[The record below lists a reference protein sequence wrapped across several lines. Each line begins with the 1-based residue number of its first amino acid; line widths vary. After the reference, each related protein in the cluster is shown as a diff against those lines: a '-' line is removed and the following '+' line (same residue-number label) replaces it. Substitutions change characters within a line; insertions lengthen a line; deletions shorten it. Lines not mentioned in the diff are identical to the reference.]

1 MAYTSIHSIKATDWA
16 ALRYITNGDKTV
28 NGVYVNSYACRA
40 DSAGASE
47 DFRAVRNTGTGRTQ
61 ILAYHMIQ
69 SFAPGEVTPEQA
81 MQIGEELCDR
91 YLKGNYQYVIAVHN
105 DKDHLHCHIIFN
117 NTNLYNGLSFT
128 TEHNQGRKSERAWAE
143 LSEISDE
150 ICAEH
155 GLSLI
160 DPKGKGISYLELLK
174 QKEGKSWKDKLRV
187 RIAEV
192 MLYSRDFADFL
203 RNCTASGIE
212 YVYTPKNKY
221 KLKFKLSGD
230 GQQRFTR
237 AETLGEGFTVESI
250 TEQIAEIQEKLSAEN
265 VTPDMLIELPKP
277 VVPKTEPKQTVTAPT
292 KPKQPAE
299 PETTTEAT
307 ETAKRKAA
315 AEQVEK
321 FFAAHRARRQAQLD
335 MLNAT
340 AINPKPEPSAPTPQP
355 TPTESKAPEKKEDV
369 WAEIRGMRDSDKM
382 IADLEAGGITSLDD
396 LRGFFWNFKHPD
408 DHTDELAELD
418 KMIRGIDK
426 LINMMKQHS
435 QNYATYKEYQ
445 ERSAFTQKSFRK
457 KNSAAIDAFEEADK
471 YIAEHIKAYYIKGK
485 PPKLSDLQ
493 AKSTKLKEKY
503 NALVPEHNAFVT
515 KRDTAHKY
523 TRQVRN
529 YLQNKEQQERNRQ
542 YQEKKRSQ
550 QRKKDYLE

>member
-1 MAYTSIHSIKATDWA
+1 
-16 ALRYITNGDKTV
+16 
-28 NGVYVNSYACRA
+28 
-40 DSAGASE
+40 
-47 DFRAVRNTGTGRTQ
+47 
-61 ILAYHMIQ
+61 MIQ

-143 LSEISDE
+143 LREISDE

-174 QKEGKSWKDKLRV
+174 QQEGKSWKEKLRV

-203 RNCTASGIE
+203 KNCTTAGIE

-265 VTPDMLIELPKP
+265 VTPDMLIEPPKSVAVPKP
-277 VVPKTEPKQTVTAPT
+277 EPKQKQTVTAPT
-292 KPKQPAE
+292 TPPAE
-299 PETTTEAT
+299 PGHLITDLIRS
-307 ETAKRKAA
+307 KMR
-315 AEQVEK
+315 EK
-321 FFAAHRARRQAQLD
+321 GISQ
-335 MLNAT
+335 
-340 AINPKPEPSAPTPQP
+340 APTPTSTP
-355 TPTESKAPEKKEDV
+355 TITPPTTPKLDTDRTVITAEEFLAPLYDKPAPEPTESKAPEKKKDP

-396 LRGFFWNFKHPD
+396 LKGFFWNFKHPD
-408 DHTDELAELD
+408 DHTDELAELRA
-418 KMIRGIDK
+418 KIEPIDK
-426 LINMMKQHS
+426 LIAMMQQHS

-445 ERSAFTQKSFRK
+445 ERSAFTQKS
-457 KNSAAIDAFEEADK
+457 
-471 YIAEHIKAYYIKGK
+471 
-485 PPKLSDLQ
+485 Q
-493 AKSTKLKEKY
+493 M
-503 NALVPEHNAFVT
+503 
-515 KRDTAHKY
+515 
-523 TRQVRN
+523 TRFAPCQIF
-529 YLQNKEQQERNRQ
+529 YHH
-542 YQEKKRSQ
+542 
-550 QRKKDYLE
+550 

>member
-1 MAYTSIHSIKATDWA
+1 
-16 ALRYITNGDKTV
+16 
-28 NGVYVNSYACRA
+28 
-40 DSAGASE
+40 
-47 DFRAVRNTGTGRTQ
+47 
-61 ILAYHMIQ
+61 MIQ
-69 SFAPGEVTPEQA
+69 SFAPGEVTPGQA

-91 YLKGNYQYVIAVHN
+91 YLKDDYQYVIAVHN

-143 LSEISDE
+143 LREISDE

-155 GLSLI
+155 GISVI
-160 DPKGKGISYLELLK
+160 SEPEKGHGVSHFERNM

-192 MLYSRDFADFL
+192 MLYSRDFKDFL
-203 RNCTASGIE
+203 EKCSECSIE
-212 YVYTPKNKY
+212 YVYKPSNKV
-221 KLKFKLSGD
+221 KLKFRLSGD
-230 GQQRFTR
+230 GQQKFTR
-237 AETLGEGFTVESI
+237 ADTLGADFTPERI
-250 TEQIAEIQEKLSAEN
+250 AEQIAEIQEKLSAAN
-265 VTPDMLIELPKP
+265 VTPDMLIEAPKP
-277 VVPKTEPKQTVTAPT
+277 VVPKTEPKPTQTVTAPT
-292 KPKQPAE
+292 KPKQSAE
-299 PETTTEAT
+299 PETITET
-307 ETAKRKAA
+307 SETAKRKAA

-321 FFAAHRARRQAQLD
+321 FFAARRARRQAQLD
-335 MLNAT
+335 MLNAS
-340 AINPKPEPSAPTPQP
+340 ASKPAESKPELSAPTPQP
-355 TPTESKAPEKKEDV
+355 TPAESKAPEKKEDV
-369 WAEIRGMRDSDKM
+369 WAQIRGMRDSDKM

-418 KMIRGIDK
+418 KKIRGIDK

-435 QNYATYKEYQ
+435 QNYDIYKEYQ
-445 ERSAFTQKSFRK
+445 ERSAFTQKHFRK
-457 KNSAAIDAFEEADK
+457 KNAAAIDAFEEADK

-485 PPKLSDLQ
+485 PPKLCDLQ

-503 NALVPEHNAFVT
+503 NALVPEHCAFVT

-542 YQEKKRSQ
+542 YQEKKRTQ
-550 QRKKDYLE
+550 QRRKDTLE

>member
-1 MAYTSIHSIKATDWA
+1 
-16 ALRYITNGDKTV
+16 
-28 NGVYVNSYACRA
+28 
-40 DSAGASE
+40 
-47 DFRAVRNTGTGRTQ
+47 
-61 ILAYHMIQ
+61 MIQ

-91 YLKGNYQYVIAVHN
+91 YLKGDYQYVIAVHN

-128 TEHNQGRKSERAWAE
+128 TEHNQGRRSERAWAE
-143 LSEISDE
+143 LREISDE
-150 ICAEH
+150 ICKEH

-160 DPKGKGISYLELLK
+160 DPKGKGISYLERLK
-174 QKEGKSWKDKLRV
+174 QQEGKSWKEKLRV

-203 RNCTASGIE
+203 KNCTTAGIE

-292 KPKQPAE
+292 TPKQSAE
-299 PETTTEAT
+299 PKTTTEAT

-321 FFAAHRARRQAQLD
+321 FFAARRARRQAQLD
-335 MLNAT
+335 MLNASS
-340 AINPKPEPSAPTPQP
+340 AKPAEPKPELSAPTPQP
-355 TPTESKAPEKKEDV
+355 TPTESKAPEKKIDE
-369 WAEIRGMRDSDKM
+369 WATIRGMRDSDKI
-382 IADLEAGGITSLDD
+382 IAELEAVGIMSLSEFGGFMHNIHL
-396 LRGFFWNFKHPD
+396 PE
-408 DHTDELAELD
+408 DHTDEVAEL
-418 KMIRGIDK
+418 KAQYTAIDK
-426 LINMMKQHS
+426 LLAMMMQRS
-435 QNYATYKEYQ
+435 DNSTTYKEYQ
-445 ERSAFTQKSFRK
+445 ERSAFTQKHFRK
-457 KNSAAIDAFEEADK
+457 KNAGAIDAYEEADK
-471 YIAEHIKAYYIKGK
+471 YIKEHIKDYYIDGK
-485 PPKLSDLQ
+485 APKRSELAVLSKQ
-493 AKSTKLKEKY
+493 LKDKRK
-503 NALVPEHNAFVT
+503 AIMPEHKAYLF
-515 KRDTAHKY
+515 KHETAMRY
-523 TRQVRN
+523 TRQVRQ
-529 YLQNKEQQERNRQ
+529 YLNEQYMKREREKRRQRTQAKHRNKNT
-542 YQEKKRSQ
+542 
-550 QRKKDYLE
+550 LE